1 MNKLT
6 IEIYLP
12 AVLQRFDVRVP
23 ADMKLS
29 QITQLVS
36 EALAQ
41 LSGSLYS
48 ADTFPILCDQKSGE
62 ILNINMTAWDLGLRN
77 GSRLM
82 LI

>member
-12 AVLQRFDVRVP
+12 AVLQRFDVQVP

-48 ADTFPILCDQKSGE
+48 ADTFPFSAIKKAGKSSIL
-62 ILNINMTAWDLGLRN
+62 T
-77 GSRLM
+77 
-82 LI
+82 

>member
-12 AVLQRFDVRVP
+12 AVLQRFDVQVP

-41 LSGSLYS
+41 LSGSLIPQIHFPFS
-48 ADTFPILCDQKSGE
+48 AIKKAGKSSIL
-62 ILNINMTAWDLGLRN
+62 T
-77 GSRLM
+77 
-82 LI
+82 